1 LVASAIHYHSQ
12 RAEGPYLQINCA
24 TLTPELTASELF
36 GHRRGAFT
44 GAGAA
49 RRGYFEQANGGTL
62 LLDEVGE
69 LSPEVQGKLLRV
81 LQDGEIQRLGEARPR
96 RVDVRVLAAT
106 NRTLQTELR
115 EKRFRDD
122 LYYRLAVAT
131 IHIPSLQERTED
143 IPLLAEHFLR
153 RFEKELDRPDLS
165 LSRETLAVL
174 IQRPWPGNAREIQN
188 VLRLA
193 VIRAP
198 GNVIHPEHLDPS
210 PSSKRGARCG
220 EGPRTLAEIEHQAMD
235 DALHEADGNVTAA
248 AKRLGVDRSTLWRK
262 MKRRRDIVTNAKTG
276 S

>member
-1 LVASAIHYHSQ
+1 M
-12 RAEGPYLQINCA
+12 
-24 TLTPELTASELF
+24 
-36 GHRRGAFT
+36 
-44 GAGAA
+44 
-49 RRGYFEQANGGTL
+49 
-62 LLDEVGE
+62 
-69 LSPEVQGKLLRV
+69 
-81 LQDGEIQRLGEARPR
+81 
-96 RVDVRVLAAT
+96 RVLAAT

-122 LYYRLAVAT
+122 LYYRLAGAT

-174 IQRPWPGNAREIQN
+174 VQRPWPGNAREIQN

-193 VIRAP
+193 VIRAT

-210 PSSKRGARCG
+210 PSSKRGARSG